1 MAQNQI
7 FKSAPAVVLVAGLKV
22 GNSTSADLTGRTNS
36 SKTPADG
43 GLVISKG
50 FKMGDVSIATIET
63 VDGQSSRLLRSIRD
77 NEVIQVMFS
86 SGGDTVVV
94 TGTWDEFTRKSVV
107 DRGTTDGSYKMSGA
121 LSFL

>member
-7 FKSAPAVVLVAGLKV
+7 FKSAPAVVLVSGVKV

-36 SKTPADG
+36 SKTPADA